1 MASILLFTILILIL
15 VDVFLA
21 YEIPTHVAYILL
33 TIVIVLELDTGIV
46 QKILLGTL
54 VWFGFLVF
62 HYLVW
67 RRLIEKIHD
76 RIIAPQKHTGG
87 IEGLIGKIGTV
98 REIGGTRF
106 ILVNEEL
113 YEFESVGNKDIIIGH
128 TYKIIKTSSNK
139 LII

>member
-1 MASILLFTILILIL
+1 MASILLFTVLILIL
-15 VDVFLA
+15 VDVFFA
-21 YEIPTHVAYILL
+21 YEVPTHVAYILL
-33 TIVIVLELDTGIV
+33 TIVIVLESDTGIV
-46 QKILLGTL
+46 QKILLGVL

-67 RRLIEKIHD
+67 RRLIERIHD

-87 IEGLIGKIGTV
+87 IEGLIGKTGTV
-98 REIGGTRF
+98 REIGGIRL

-113 YEFESVGNKDIIIGH
+113 YEFESIGNKDIIIGH
-128 TYKIIKTSSNK
+128 TYKILNTSSNK